1 VSWWKFSQLGEGR
14 LLRSTIVTKL
24 ACAVDEIKTLAPGE
38 VKAVLERDKKGDFLL
53 LDVRQPEEYE
63 AGHIPGAMLIPLG
76 ELEAREKELER
87 DKKII
92 TYCRSGHR
100 SMAAAIALCGLGF
113 KDVHSLEGGILNWR
127 YETII
132 GMPAARPE
140 LVTEAADVKDILMLA
155 VKLEKGSWDFY
166 VAAKEKAGSPQAK
179 EKFQMLADA
188 EDRHMQRL
196 WERAISLLGE
206 EALPSLEKLKQEIN
220 VEHMEGGI
228 EISPALAKVDDKFSD
243 EMEALEIALEKEY
256 MSYDFYKRTSAL
268 VGDPGTKTLLHEL
281 ALEERNHA
289 EILLKRVSEIVR
301 QQKLLT
307 RR

>member
-1 VSWWKFSQLGEGR
+1 VA
-14 LLRSTIVTKL
+14 KL
-24 ACAVDEIKTLAPGE
+24 ACAADEITTLAPGE
-38 VKAVLERDKKGDFLL
+38 VKAVLGKDKKGEFLL

-63 AGHIPGAMLIPLG
+63 AGHIPGAMLVPLG
-76 ELEAREKELER
+76 ELEARQEDLER

-113 KDVHSLEGGILNWR
+113 KDVHHLEGGILNWH
-127 YETII
+127 YETIGGI
-132 GMPAARPE
+132 PEARPE
-140 LVTEAADVKDILMLA
+140 LVTETADVKDILILA
-155 VKLEKGSWDFY
+155 IKLERGSRDFY
-166 VAAKEKAGSPQAK
+166 VAAKEKTALPQAK

-188 EDRHMQRL
+188 EDGHMQRL
-196 WERAISLLGE
+196 WERAITLLGGG
-206 EALPSLEKLKQEIN
+206 ALPPLEKLKQELK

-228 EISPALAKVDDKFSD
+228 DISPALAKVDEKFSD

-268 VGDPGTKTLLHEL
+268 VEDPGAKTLLHEL

-289 EILLKRVSEIVR
+289 DILLKRVSEIVR
-301 QQKLLT
+301 QQ
-307 RR
+307 

>member
-1 VSWWKFSQLGEGR
+1 MSLKKN
-14 LLRSTIVTKL
+14 TIVMKL
-24 ACAVDEIKTLAPGE
+24 ACAADEIKTLSPGD
-38 VKAVLERDKKGDFLL
+38 VKTILDKDKKGEFLL

-63 AGHIPGAMLIPLG
+63 SGHISGAMLIPLG
-76 ELEAREKELER
+76 ELEARREELPR

-113 KDVHSLEGGILNWR
+113 RGVHNLDGGIINWR
-127 YETII
+127 YETLI
-132 GMPAARPE
+132 GMPEARPE

-155 VKLEKGSWDFY
+155 IKLEKGSGDFY
-166 VAAKEKAGSPQAK
+166 VAAKEKAALPQAK
-179 EKFQMLADA
+179 ENFQMLALA

-196 WERAISLLGE
+196 WERAIILLGKGV
-206 EALPSLEKLKQEIN
+206 LPPLEKLKQELK
-220 VEHMEGGI
+220 VERMEGGI
-228 EISPALAKVDDKFSD
+228 EISSALAKVDERFSD

-268 VGDPGTKTLLHEL
+268 VENQDAKALLQEL

-289 EILLKRVSEIVR
+289 DILLKRVSEIVR
-301 QQKLLT
+301 Q
-307 RR
+307 

>member
-1 VSWWKFSQLGEGR
+1 M
-14 LLRSTIVTKL
+14 KL
-24 ACAVDEIKTLAPGE
+24 ACAADKTKTLAPGE
-38 VKAVLERDKKGDFLL
+38 VQAILDKDKKGEFVL

-63 AGHIPGAMLIPLG
+63 DGHIPGATFIPLG
-76 ELEAREKELER
+76 ELEARQEELDR

-113 KDVHSLEGGILNWR
+113 KDVHHLEGGILNWR
-127 YETII
+127 YDTISGI
-132 GMPAARPE
+132 PEANPE

-155 VKLEKGSWDFY
+155 IKLEKGSQDFY
-166 VAAKEKAGSPQAK
+166 LAAKEKAASPKAK

-188 EDRHMQRL
+188 EDEHMQRL
-196 WERAISLLGE
+196 WERAIVVLGKG
-206 EALPSLEKLKQEIN
+206 ALPPLEKLKQELK
-220 VEHMEGGI
+220 VEYMEGTI
-228 EISPALAKVDDKFSD
+228 EVSPALAKVTEKFSD

-268 VGDPGTKTLLHEL
+268 VEDPGAKMLLHEL

-289 EILLKRVSEIVR
+289 NILIERVSEIVR
-301 QQKLLT
+301 
-307 RR
+307 

>member
-1 VSWWKFSQLGEGR
+1 M
-14 LLRSTIVTKL
+14 TKL
-24 ACAVDEIKTLAPGE
+24 ACAVDEIKTLAPDE
-38 VKAVLERDKKGDFLL
+38 VRAVLDKDKKGGFLL

-76 ELEAREKELER
+76 ELEARQEELER

-92 TYCRSGHR
+92 TYCRSGRR

-113 KDVHSLEGGILNWR
+113 EDVHNLEGGILNWH

-132 GMPAARPE
+132 GMPEARPE
-140 LVTEAADVKDILMLA
+140 LVTEAADVKSIIMLA
-155 VKLEKGSWDFY
+155 IKLEKGSWDFY
-166 VAAKEKAGSPQAK
+166 AAAKAKAESPQAK

-196 WERAISLLGE
+196 WERAISLFGE
-206 EALPSLEKLKQEIN
+206 EALPSLEKLKQELR
-220 VEHMEGGI
+220 VEYMEGGI
-228 EISPALAKVDDKFSD
+228 EISPALAKVDEKFSD

-256 MSYDFYKRTSAL
+256 MSYDFYQRTSAL
-268 VGDPGTKTLLHEL
+268 VGDPGAKTLLHEL

-289 EILLKRVSEIVR
+289 DILLKRVSEIVS
-301 QQKLLT
+301 
-307 RR
+307 